1 MLKIR
6 NFASYRVNQKGFT
19 LPEAMLAMGIGSVLI
34 LGAMQFFPMLRQ
46 RTQQLSQ
53 HYQLDQLLRQTAL
66 TLQKDFRRAG
76 FCAGKCNGRAIV
88 ITQASGEAKNS
99 CIIVAYDLNRN
110 GRWEPAG
117 QSESEYFGYRLR
129 NRMLESQRG
138 VTQCNGSGWERMLDP
153 TEVEFSQFQLSTV
166 IGDSGGKLLVLEMR
180 ANWKKNTSVGSR
192 LNTVVKVQ

>member
-66 TLQKDFRRAG
+66 TLQKDFRRAA
-76 FCAGKCNGRAIV
+76 FCAGKCSGKAIV

-117 QSESEYFGYRLR
+117 HGESEYFGYRLR

-138 VTQCNGSGWERMLDP
+138 VTQCNGPGWERMLDP
-153 TEVEFSQFQLSTV
+153 SEVEFSQFQLSAIT
-166 IGDSGGKLLVLEMR
+166 GDSGGKLLVLEMR
-180 ANWKKNTSVGSR
+180 ANWKKNASVGSR

>member
-66 TLQKDFRRAG
+66 TLQKDFRRAA
-76 FCAGKCNGRAIV
+76 FCAGKCSGKAIV

-117 QSESEYFGYRLR
+117 HGESEYFGYRLR

-138 VTQCNGSGWERMLDP
+138 VTQCNGPGWERMLDP
-153 TEVEFSQFQLSTV
+153 SEVEFSQFQLSAITD
-166 IGDSGGKLLVLEMR
+166 DSGGKLLVLEMR
-180 ANWKKNTSVGSR
+180 ANWKKNASVGSR